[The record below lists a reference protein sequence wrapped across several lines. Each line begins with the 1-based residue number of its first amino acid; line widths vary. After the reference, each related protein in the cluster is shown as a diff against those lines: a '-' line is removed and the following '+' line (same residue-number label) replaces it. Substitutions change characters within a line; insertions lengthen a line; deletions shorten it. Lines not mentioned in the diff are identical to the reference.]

1 MNAVI
6 FGTGEYVTGW
16 TGAAGSKSDKSLGV
30 VALVHFD
37 LRERGLIGEKIA
49 LCGTNGGKFDD
60 IRKHFSEKIKFKN
73 LPNLSFD
80 QFPQDKTVNP
90 KAYLDALEK
99 FSKPGDVCSV
109 FTPDDSHFEIISAAL
124 DRGLHVM
131 ATKPMVKT
139 LKEHQY
145 LVDKAKK
152 NNVLLQIEVH
162 KRFDPIY
169 SDARMRIQKL
179 GDFNF
184 FTSYMSQPKFQ
195 LETFKAWA
203 GIGSDISYYLNS
215 HHIDMHVWAMQGK
228 ARCVSVRAVAST
240 GVVAEK
246 MLGRPCEDTIT
257 ITAEWEN
264 LQAGE
269 AGSNPSRGHA
279 IYTASWTAAKADVHS
294 QQRFFCLME
303 QGEVTADQCHRG
315 YTLASDES
323 DGLMSLNPLYIRNV
337 PDSKGRY
344 CGQAGYGYVSFER
357 FVKAAAEINAGKAS
371 PGDFDDELPTGR
383 VTEAVTAI
391 LEAGRIS
398 LDNNGCKVTLVYDD
412 GNLANKDKIMDLK
425 LEK

>member
-16 TGAAGSKSDKSLGV
+16 TGAEGSKSDKSLGV

-37 LRERGLIGEKIA
+37 LRERGLIGDEIA
-49 LCGTNGGKFDD
+49 LCGTNGAKFDN
-60 IRKHFSEKIKFKN
+60 IRKHFAEKIKFSN
-73 LPNLSFD
+73 LPNLGFH
-80 QFPQDKTVNP
+80 QFPQDKAVNP
-90 KAYLDALEK
+90 KAYLDALKK
-99 FSKPGDVCSV
+99 FAKPGDICSV

-124 DRGLHVM
+124 DHGLHVM

-139 LKEHQY
+139 LKEHQF
-145 LVDKAKK
+145 LVNKAKEK
-152 NNVLLQIEVH
+152 NVLLQIEVH

-215 HHIDMHVWAMQGK
+215 HHIDLHVWAMQGK

-240 GVVAEK
+240 GVVAEQI
-246 MLGRPCEDTIT
+246 LGRPCEDTIT
-257 ITAEWEN
+257 ITAEWQN
-264 LQAGE
+264 MQS
-269 AGSNPSRGHA
+269 GSLGHA
-279 IYTASWTAAKADVHS
+279 VYTASWTAAKADVHS

-303 QGEVTADQCHRG
+303 EGEVTADQCHRG

-323 DGLMSLNPLYIRNV
+323 NGLMSLNPLYIRNV

-357 FVKAAAEINAGKAS
+357 FARAAAEINAGKVT
-371 PGDFDDELPTGR
+371 PGDFDDDLPTGR

-391 LEAGRIS
+391 LEAGRMS
-398 LDNNGCKVTLVYDD
+398 LDNGGCKITLVYDD
-412 GNLANKDKIMDLK
+412 SSAVDNDKILQLK
-425 LEK
+425 M

>member
-1 MNAVI
+1 MGSICWDTDTVIMSSMNAVI

-37 LRERGLIGEKIA
+37 LRERRLIGEKIA
-49 LCGTNGGKFDD
+49 LCGTNGGKFDN
-60 IRKHFSEKIKFKN
+60 IRKHFDEKIKFKN

-80 QFPQDKTVNP
+80 QFPQDKSVNP
-90 KAYLDALEK
+90 KAYLDALDK
-99 FSKPGDVCSV
+99 
-109 FTPDDSHFEIISAAL
+109 
-124 DRGLHVM
+124 GLHVM

-145 LVDKAKK
+145 LVDKAKEK
-152 NNVLLQIEVH
+152 NVLLQIEVH

-184 FTSYMSQPKFQ
+184 FTAYMSQPKFQ

-203 GIGSDISYYLNS
+203 GLGSDISYYLNS
-215 HHIDMHVWAMQGK
+215 HHIDLHVWAMQGK
-228 ARCVSVRAVAST
+228 ARCVAVRAIAST

-246 MLGRPCEDTIT
+246 ILGRPCEDTIT
-257 ITAEWEN
+257 VTAEWEN
-264 LQAGE
+264 IA
-269 AGSNPSRGHA
+269 SKSIGHA
-279 IYTASWTAAKADVHS
+279 VYTASWPAAKADVHS

-303 QGEVTADQCHRG
+303 RGEVTAEQCHRG
-315 YTLASDES
+315 YTLDSDQS

-337 PDSKGRY
+337 PDSSGRY

-357 FVKAAAEINAGKAS
+357 FVRAAGEINAGKATAAE
-371 PGDFDDELPTGR
+371 FDAELPTGR

-391 LEAGRIS
+391 LEAGRKS
-398 LDNNGCKVTLVYDD
+398 LDNGGAKVTLVYDD
-412 GNLANKDKIMDLK
+412 LNAANKDKIMELR
-425 LEK
+425 L

>member
-1 MNAVI
+1 MNSVI
-6 FGTGEYVTGW
+6 FGTGEYVSGW

-49 LCGTNGGKFDD
+49 LCGTNGAKFDG
-60 IRKHFSEKIKFKN
+60 IRKHFADKIKFKN

-90 KAYLDALEK
+90 KAYLDALTK
-99 FSKPGDVCSV
+99 FAKPGDVCSV
-109 FTPDDSHFEIISAAL
+109 FTPDDSHFDIISAAL
-124 DRGLHVM
+124 DHGLHVM

-139 LKEHQY
+139 LKEHQF
-145 LVDKAKK
+145 LVDKAKEK
-152 NNVLLQIEVH
+152 NVLLQIEVH

-203 GIGSDISYYLNS
+203 GLGSDISYYLNS
-215 HHIDMHVWAMQGK
+215 HHIDLHVWAMQGK
-228 ARCVSVRAVAST
+228 ARCVSVQAVASN

-257 ITAEWEN
+257 VTAEWEN
-264 LQAGE
+264 L
-269 AGSNPSRGHA
+269 GSTPSKGHA
-279 IYTASWTAAKADVHS
+279 VYTASWTAAKADVHS

-303 QGEVTADQCHRG
+303 KGEVTADQCHRG
-315 YTLASDES
+315 YTVASDES

-357 FVKAAAEINAGKAS
+357 FVQAAAQINAGTAT
-371 PGDFDDELPTGR
+371 PADFDDELPTGR

-391 LEAGRIS
+391 LEAGRMS
-398 LDNNGCKVTLVYDD
+398 LDNNGCKITLVYDD
-412 GNLANKDKIMDLK
+412 ENPANKDKIMHLK
-425 LEK
+425 I

>member
-1 MNAVI
+1 M
-6 FGTGEYVTGW
+6 TGW

-37 LRERGLIGEKIA
+37 LRERGLLGERIA
-49 LCGTNGGKFDD
+49 LCGTNGKKFQD
-60 IRKHFSEKIKFKN
+60 IRKHFVEKINFTN
-73 LPNLSFD
+73 LPNLEFE
-80 QFPQDKTVNP
+80 QFPQTEEVNS
-90 KAYLDALEK
+90 KAYLDALSE

-139 LKEHQY
+139 LKEHQF
-145 LVDKAKK
+145 LVQKAKEK
-152 NNVLLQIEVH
+152 NVLLQIEVH

-179 GDFNF
+179 GEFNF

-203 GIGSDISYYLNS
+203 GLGSDISYYLNS
-215 HHIDMHVWAMQGK
+215 HHIDMHVWAMQDK
-228 ARCVSVRAVAST
+228 ARCLSVRAVASE

-257 ITAEWEN
+257 LTAVWEN
-264 LQAGE
+264 KPKEKGDKTTK
-269 AGSNPSRGHA
+269 GHA
-279 IYTASWTAAKADVHS
+279 VYTASWTAARADVHS

-315 YTLASDES
+315 YTLASDQS
-323 DGLMSLNPLYIRNV
+323 DGLMSLNPLYIRNI
-337 PDSKGRY
+337 PDARGRY
-344 CGQAGYGYVSFER
+344 MGQAGYGYVSFER
-357 FVKAAAEINAGKAS
+357 FVAAAGEINSGRAS
-371 PGDFDDELPTGR
+371 AADFDLDLPTGR

-391 LEAGRIS
+391 LEAGRRS
-398 LDNNGCKVTLVYDD
+398 LDNQGAEVRLLYDD
-412 GNLANKDKIMDLK
+412 SDWQKIVE
-425 LEK
+425 LELVATA